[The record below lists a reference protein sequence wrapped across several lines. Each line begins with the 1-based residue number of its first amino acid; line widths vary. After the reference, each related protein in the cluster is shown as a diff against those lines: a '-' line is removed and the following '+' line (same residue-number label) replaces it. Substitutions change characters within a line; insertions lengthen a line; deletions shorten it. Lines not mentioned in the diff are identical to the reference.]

1 MEEENVRIIEIN
13 GVKLEVDLRQ
23 CKVIENYKVGD
34 QIKVLV
40 KEYSDYKAYAGVI
53 IGFDDFEKLPTIS
66 IAYLKEDYNGSSIE
80 FVVFNEATKDKV
92 NICPLTTLDRFFS
105 QAQAEEKLDREID
118 KKKKEVAELEQ
129 KKQFFKQA
137 FAKYFQEIKA

>member
-1 MEEENVRIIEIN
+1 MEENTRIIEIN

-34 QIKVLV
+34 QIKVLI
-40 KEYSDYKAYAGVI
+40 KEYSDYKAFPGVI

-66 IAYLKEDYNGSSIE
+66 IAYLKEDYNGSTVE
-80 FVVFNEATKDKV
+80 FVVFNEQTKDKV

-105 QAQAEEKLDREID
+105 QVEAEERLDKIINA
-118 KKKKEVAELEQ
+118 KKKEVAELEV
-129 KKQFFKQA
+129 KKKFFQQA
-137 FAKYFQEIKA
+137 FKKYFTELKI

>member
-1 MEEENVRIIEIN
+1 MDENTRIIEIN

-40 KEYSDYKAYAGVI
+40 KDYSDYKTYPGVI
-53 IGFDDFEKLPTIS
+53 VGFDDFEKMPTIS
-66 IAYLKEDYNGSSIE
+66 IAYLKEDYNGATIE
-80 FVVFNEATKDKV
+80 FIVFNDATKDKV
-92 NICPLTTLDRFFS
+92 NICPLSSLDRFFS
-105 QAQAEEKLDREID
+105 QADAETKLDRQID
-118 KKKKEVAELEQ
+118 NKQKELAELQQ
-129 KKQFFKQA
+129 KKIFFKQA